1 MSISTTNRISSFIQ
15 FDPQETFEREYF
27 VAHTSLKRYRAAVI
41 VAIVVPLVVLTLP
54 IYIAWSLADRDS
66 DKAVGAA
73 LTVISLIPSAGLFLY
88 FMLRKLRISYGY
100 ATLTN
105 KRIIYY
111 EYNVHPAVN
120 YHFVKSLYLSD
131 ITAAQFYVERTV
143 FRKSF
148 LMALYT
154 EFKALAV
161 GGSKGWRGIRKLFS
175 KSEHLEPGPDAL
187 EFVQAM
193 SGQIA
198 HRQFEP
204 QWSSHTA

>member
-1 MSISTTNRISSFIQ
+1 F
-15 FDPQETFEREYF
+15 
-27 VAHTSLKRYRAAVI
+27 
-41 VAIVVPLVVLTLP
+41 
-54 IYIAWSLADRDS
+54 
-66 DKAVGAA
+66 
-73 LTVISLIPSAGLFLY
+73 LF
-88 FMLRKLRISYGY
+88 RKPRVSYGY

-111 EYNVHPAVN
+111 EYNAHPAIN
-120 YHFVKSLYLSD
+120 YHYVKSLYLSD
-131 ITAAQFYVERTV
+131 ITAARFNVDRTF

-161 GGSKGWRGIRKLFS
+161 GGKGWQGIFKIFS
-175 KSEHLEPGPDAL
+175 KSEPLEPGPDAL

>member
-1 MSISTTNRISSFIQ
+1 MSTSNRISSFIQ

-27 VAHTSLKRYRAAVI
+27 VAHTSLKRFRAGI
-41 VAIVVPLVVLTLP
+41 IAIILVPMVVLTLP
-54 IYIAWSLADRDS
+54 VYLASSLADRDS
-66 DKAVGAA
+66 DRAIGTF
-73 LTVISLIPSAGLFLY
+73 LTVISLLPSAALFLY
-88 FMLRKLRISYGY
+88 FFFRKPRVSYGY

-111 EYNVHPAVN
+111 EYNAHPAVN
-120 YHFVKSLYLSD
+120 YHYVKSLYLSD

-204 QWSSHTA
+204 QWSTHTA